1 MQDEPEQGEAVLHE
15 SEAGGT
21 GLPATGRR
29 DPDVRN
35 GLRSDDAAD
44 DPRGQAGTGEPRVDA
59 ALRLLERL
67 PGLSVSEHARLFEQ
81 VHAQL
86 TEVLGELDPGQDGT

>member
-1 MQDEPEQGEAVLHE
+1 MQDEAEHGDPVLHE
-15 SEAGGT
+15 SEAGGI
-21 GLPATGRR
+21 GLPAIGHR

-35 GLRSDDAAD
+35 GLRSEDAAED
-44 DPRGQAGTGEPRVDA
+44 ARDQAGTGEPRVDA
-59 ALRLLERL
+59 ALKLLERL